1 MKLLFLVASAHAF
14 GAGFGEIAEDWDC
27 SKYDENDKEAY
38 MKEGIDK
45 KHQLQ
50 FTTQVLQT
58 IIDSLNIRL
67 AI

>member
-58 IIDSLNIRL
+58 IIYSLNIRL

>member
-14 GAGFGEIAEDWDC
+14 GAGFGEMAEDWDC

-45 KHQLQ
+45 KAQ
-50 FTTQVLQT
+50 
-58 IIDSLNIRL
+58 IIVQH
-67 AI
+67 AIIIV